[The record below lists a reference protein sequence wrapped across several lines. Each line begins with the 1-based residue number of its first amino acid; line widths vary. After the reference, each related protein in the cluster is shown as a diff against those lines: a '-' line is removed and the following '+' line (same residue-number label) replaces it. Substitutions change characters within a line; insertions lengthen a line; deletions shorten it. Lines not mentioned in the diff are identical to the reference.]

1 MVVGSKSS
9 TPRARGTATA
19 WLTLFVLMAAQ
30 TSSFVDRMI
39 MGLLVGPIRQTF
51 DISDTQFSLLAG
63 LAFAVFYST
72 MGLPIAWVADRF
84 NRTRLIAAGI
94 ALWSVAT
101 ALCGMA
107 QSFWSLFA
115 ARVAVGVGETALG
128 PAAYSLIADSFPKAG
143 LARAL
148 SIFTLGVTLGSGIA
162 YIVGGQVVAAVQ
174 SLGAIHV
181 PVLGQVQAWQAVFLI
196 VGLPGLVIA
205 LMVLALPEP
214 PRRGKLG
221 DTGAPG
227 VAEVIAYFG
236 RRRRAV
242 LTHVLGVSIFIVS
255 VFSLNIWGPEYLVRT
270 FAVGRPEAGLIFGAI
285 IMAAGAAGLLC
296 GGAIADR
303 GFQAGRADAYSR
315 VILASMACMAPFA
328 VGLAFAPSLV
338 VGVACLT
345 LAVYFSAFQGGI
357 AGGVMQLMMPNQ
369 MRSQAAALYFLV
381 ANLLGMGLGP
391 TAVAMCNDFV
401 FHSDAALNKSLALV
415 AGVCIPLAA
424 AIMAS
429 GLRHVRDAIHEA
441 RDLH

>member
-1 MVVGSKSS
+1 MVVGSKTS

-19 WLTLFVLMAAQ
+19 WLTLFVLMTAQ

-128 PAAYSLIADSFPKAG
+128 PAAYSLIADSFPKAR

-181 PVLGQVQAWQAVFLI
+181 PVLGQVHAWQAVFLI

-221 DTGAPG
+221 DGGAPV
-227 VAEVIAYFG
+227 VAE
-236 RRRRAV
+236 
-242 LTHVLGVSIFIVS
+242 
-255 VFSLNIWGPEYLVRT
+255 
-270 FAVGRPEAGLIFGAI
+270 
-285 IMAAGAAGLLC
+285 
-296 GGAIADR
+296 AIA
-303 GFQAGRADAYSR
+303 
-315 VILASMACMAPFA
+315 
-328 VGLAFAPSLV
+328 
-338 VGVACLT
+338 
-345 LAVYFSAFQGGI
+345 
-357 AGGVMQLMMPNQ
+357 
-369 MRSQAAALYFLV
+369 
-381 ANLLGMGLGP
+381 
-391 TAVAMCNDFV
+391 
-401 FHSDAALNKSLALV
+401 
-415 AGVCIPLAA
+415 
-424 AIMAS
+424 
-429 GLRHVRDAIHEA
+429 
-441 RDLH
+441 